1 MVRSL
6 ALAVALALGTVSVPA
21 HALGLG
27 DISSKSALNQQFDA
41 NIDLLSV
48 AAGELDSIRVRLA
61 SVESFERAGLER
73 PFFLTL
79 LKFRPDT
86 LDNGK
91 TVIRVSSDFPIREP
105 FLNFLVEVNW
115 PRGKLVREYTV
126 LLDPP
131 TTTKRRAPQVQTA
144 PARVETSAPAPQR
157 IPEPAQ
163 AQQVGEREY
172 GPIKANETLWG
183 IAKGLRPRGVSMAQM
198 LIALQQANP
207 QAFINGNINQLRVG
221 QILRVPDT
229 EEILQISRQEAQAS
243 YRSQQDDWVNQ
254 RAGKLQQQASE
265 QSAASAQAAG
275 SDAET
280 QAELRIAT
288 ARPEGDSEKVGAGED
303 RGDETVDA
311 IERELLVAREN
322 AETSRLETESLRNEI
337 GDLEQRLQD
346 MQRLLSLKDEQLA
359 RLQDNVATEGR
370 EATPDLDPLE
380 QALRDAQ
387 AVAQGEDATASS
399 EEPGSATEQTSE
411 ASVAEGTTTPMAS
424 QTESAEASEAQAV
437 TEQKTEQKPASEA
450 AAGPEAAK
458 YPILNTY
465 LVQQEGAPEQPQATP
480 AGASEPEPQVKY
492 PIMNSYLIRE
502 EGQASSVAQPQP
514 APEVAEPASVAE
526 APAQPSTPVQE
537 KPEPETQ
544 QPATPAADE
553 PKDEVRAEGDF
564 ITDNLPWLA
573 GGGAL
578 LVILLLLLLGR
589 KGSKKPDELP
599 VASDQPEES
608 ILTAGAETDLDMEAG
623 EESASGADTSFLS
636 EFSPSDINAL
646 RDDTGEVDAVSEA
659 DVYIAYGR
667 YQQAEDLLRQAMERD
682 PERLA
687 LKHKLLEV
695 FYATRNKEAFVGL
708 AQDLQ
713 DAGQDIADEEAW
725 SRAKDMGRELDDSN
739 PLFDKSDDEGQGV
752 DVDSF
757 AQAAEADTAPVDED
771 FNLDDL
777 DLDSLAS
784 ELNSPDAVDEMS
796 ELNLDGMDQDLDKA
810 IEESQPADE
819 LDSLELELPE
829 AETKVTEDVKVSE
842 QADDLDLEGES
853 VLSVDDLEAQLDEL
867 SDLSVLDTDLSEMSA
882 DVAAAEPVDE
892 LNTVDDALED
902 ETLDQPISLDD
913 AFESDELDDAQEV
926 VELDE
931 SPATPVDEDAVATK
945 LDLARAY
952 LEMGDG
958 EGARS
963 ILEEVQKEGTESQK
977 DEAGKMLDSIG

>member
-79 LKFRPDT
+79 LKFKPDT

-144 PARVETSAPAPQR
+144 PARVETSAPAPQP

-275 SDAET
+275 PDTET

-337 GDLEQRLQD
+337 DDLEQRLED

-387 AVAQGEDATASS
+387 AVAQGEEASASS
-399 EEPGSATEQTSE
+399 EEPGSATEQASE
-411 ASVAEGTTTPMAS
+411 ASVAEGTDTPMAS

-437 TEQKTEQKPASEA
+437 TEQKAASEA

-480 AGASEPEPQVKY
+480 AGTSEQEPQVKY

-502 EGQASSVAQPQP
+502 EGQASPVAQPQP
-514 APEVAEPASVAE
+514 APAVAEPASGAE

-537 KPEPETQ
+537 KPETETQ
-544 QPATPAADE
+544 QSATPAAGE
-553 PKDEVRAEGDF
+553 PKDEALEEGDF

-589 KGSKKPDELP
+589 KGSKKSDEQP

-608 ILTAGAETDLDMEAG
+608 ILTAGAETDLDVEAA
-623 EESASGADTSFLS
+623 EEPASGADTSFLS

-757 AQAAEADTAPVDED
+757 AQAAEADAAPVDED

-829 AETKVTEDVKVSE
+829 VESKVTEDVKVSE

-867 SDLSVLDTDLSEMSA
+867 SDLSVLDPDLSEMSA
-882 DVAAAEPVDE
+882 DVAAAESVDE
-892 LNTVDDALED
+892 LNSVDDALED
-902 ETLDQPISLDD
+902 VTLDQPISLDD

-931 SPATPVDEDAVATK
+931 SPANPVDEDAVATK

-963 ILEEVQKEGTESQK
+963 ILEEVQKEGTGSQK